1 MNRTHR
7 IHFISF
13 QRIGESS
20 YATLHPSVERM
31 QPFMY
36 ELLAEL
42 VEQNETQEPEG
53 AEDLA

>member
-1 MNRTHR
+1 MSKTHR

-20 YATLHPSVERM
+20 YATYHPGVERM

-42 VEQNETQEPEG
+42 VKQNETQEPEG